1 VTEQD
6 REAWPT
12 LAGLADLGSSEMT
25 DEPVGDLTPTGAW
38 IHAHVR
44 FIDQIAGTLLVM
56 SLPAGLAVRIHHI
69 PRRPAGLRSW
79 LSDWLQAR
87 RAVLLVRN
95 PQELHTPVAFMWLS
109 VTRAVGSSEYT
120 LHEFSYGTAPEAP
133 ATWPEV
139 SLEHLLLRA
148 TADLNEH

>member
-1 VTEQD
+1 
-6 REAWPT
+6 
-12 LAGLADLGSSEMT
+12 
-25 DEPVGDLTPTGAW
+25 
-38 IHAHVR
+38 
-44 FIDQIAGTLLVM
+44 
-56 SLPAGLAVRIHHI
+56 
-69 PRRPAGLRSW
+69 
-79 LSDWLQAR
+79 
-87 RAVLLVRN
+87 VRN